1 MGNLKEITDDEFETE
16 VVNADEPVLVDF
28 FATWCPPCQRLLPV
42 LDKLAGEYEGRVLLQ
57 AKPKFHQLRAHGQ
70 MIIQISHE

>member
-28 FATWCPPCQRLLPV
+28 FATW
-42 LDKLAGEYEGRVLLQ
+42 
-57 AKPKFHQLRAHGQ
+57 
-70 MIIQISHE
+70 

>member
-28 FATWCPPCQRLLPV
+28 FATWCPPCQRLP
-42 LDKLAGEYEGRVLLQ
+42 D
-57 AKPKFHQLRAHGQ
+57 
-70 MIIQISHE
+70 